1 MNHIRGNTCADAMHL
16 QTCLFKQKFVEV
28 TLVSLLGGVF
38 MKRGGIWQRRAAE
51 RDNEA
56 ASSSGT
62 KRCNLADLLIEEWG
76 FGRMS
81 APMVQR
87 IAAASHTQ
95 MVWVMCR
102 GWLPLDHG
110 VLTPTTLTGTWS
122 RLPSAALWHLV
133 GQM

>member
-1 MNHIRGNTCADAMHL
+1 M
-16 QTCLFKQKFVEV
+16 
-28 TLVSLLGGVF
+28 F

-87 IAAASHTQ
+87 IAAAAYSDGLGQVQRLASIGSWGAYPNNTHRDLVKIAQCSPVASCWTD
-95 MVWVMCR
+95 VRLTLR
-102 GWLPLDHG
+102 G
-110 VLTPTTLTGTWS
+110 TLLNAELS
-122 RLPSAALWHLV
+122 SSFL
-133 GQM
+133 